1 MFYWGLRSVVV
12 ITSASQAEGRRFE
25 PSRKHSVYSTSAVF
39 DYLDFF
45 KNCFTS
51 CILRV
56 MKIFSSNSNLEKLVP
71 RLSFFVK
78 KVRLSSLHSSK
89 TFLKATEHSW
99 TKTILSTGGRRTL
112 FNSRLMNK
120 LIRIEWVI
128 AIQLPTKLIDV
139 TSSMSKNLVA
149 CQFKTIIFP
158 GLVTVFPTQSSP

>member
-45 KNCFTS
+45 RNCFTS

-120 LIRIEWVI
+120 LMQSSEWVSEWVSERHST
-128 AIQLPTKLIDV
+128 APQAHGCYVIQQQKL
-139 TSSMSKNLVA
+139 KNSVS
-149 CQFKTIIFP
+149 
-158 GLVTVFPTQSSP
+158 VWDD